1 MSAETGATSI
11 HADSPL
17 ARRNPAVK
25 LGLLTAV
32 SLVAVFLL
40 DPVTPAVLYVLALA
54 AVAASVRAPARTLAL
69 AHIPFALFAVGILVV
84 NVLTRPGTVLWQA
97 GPLRVTAEGLEIGA
111 ALAIRTL
118 LIGVLAVGFLLSTDG
133 VALMTSLHQ
142 NVRLGPRLTYAVL
155 AGYRMLQEMPREW
168 ATIRAAH
175 AVRTGEGRG
184 ARVPGHREDPGNRGA
199 PVPRGPRHLA
209 GAVFALLVVSV
220 RKGERMAQ
228 ALEARGLGLSPRST
242 WRPVRVTLADWLM
255 VATAA
260 AVVAAVIGASAWL
273 GQLDGPAVLFG

>member
-1 MSAETGATSI
+1 RQRRRRRPGQSRPANSRRACDPRRPPRARRPARRRHHGPGAQRSGGPCPRRPAAPGTGVLAGQPPPASTQGRLDPTRRCGAPPRAADDPFGAAMSAETGATSI

-40 DPVTPAVLYVLALA
+40 DPVTPAALYVLALA

-168 ATIRAAH
+168 A
-175 AVRTGEGRG
+175 
-184 ARVPGHREDPGNRGA
+184 
-199 PVPRGPRHLA
+199 
-209 GAVFALLVVSV
+209 
-220 RKGERMAQ
+220 
-228 ALEARGLGLSPRST
+228 
-242 WRPVRVTLADWLM
+242 
-255 VATAA
+255 
-260 AVVAAVIGASAWL
+260 
-273 GQLDGPAVLFG
+273 